1 MALNCNKVQEA
12 AQALFVV
19 GDAAVLLGVEDLN
32 IS

>member
-1 MALNCNKVQEA
+1 MALDCNKVEEA

-19 GDAAVLLGVEDLN
+19 GDAAVVLGVEDLN

>member
-12 AQALFVV
+12 AQVLFVV